1 MYDYDSG
8 DKFSELMGSLYGKV
22 TMCSDCE
29 VEEATRKQNSIAR
42 CGDCADAA
50 EYEEQE
56 ILDELDEHY
65 INS

>member
-1 MYDYDSG
+1 MYDYDSA
-8 DKFSELMGSLYGKV
+8 DKFSDLMGSLYGKI

-29 VEEATRKQNSIAR
+29 VEEATRKQHGVAR

-56 ILDELDEHY
+56 IADEVEEIY
-65 INS
+65 Y